1 MNPIFWLSRREWLS
15 PDELAP
21 LQARKLRALL
31 EHAYRNVP
39 FYRRRFDESGLRP
52 EDIRTPADL
61 VRLPYV
67 TRQDLASRPVED
79 VTAANMD
86 LARCRKTWTS
96 GSLGMPLTI
105 YQRRRDRLAHDL
117 VWSRARI
124 ANGQRLRDRVVV
136 LREPGREEPPR
147 WFQRLGLWRKIH
159 VTCLDDAD
167 VSQLDRLVA
176 LQPDVL
182 VAYPSGLKLLA
193 RIMEREGRRVRPRRL
208 FTTSELLTECDRREI
223 ENAFGVPVRDFYGAH
238 ETGLIAWQ
246 CPEEGNYHIN
256 TDSVLVEWEW
266 DGKPVAPGHRGRIV
280 CTVLD
285 SFAMPFIRYVIGDV
299 GVARAEECPCGRGLP
314 LMRMV
319 EGREAD
325 FVVLPDGGLLSPD
338 ALCGVIGAIAGVRQ
352 FQVVQNADR
361 SIEARVQ
368 GDEAARPV
376 VAAALEKV
384 LGARVSVTVS
394 LSGAP
399 IWTGLG
405 KYRAVVSNAAGGAAK

>member
-15 PDELAP
+15 RDALAS
-21 LQARKLRALL
+21 LQARKLRALV

-39 FYRRRFDESGLRP
+39 FYRRRFDEAGLRP
-52 EDIRTPADL
+52 DDIRTPADL

-79 VTAANMD
+79 VTAGSVN
-86 LARCRKTWTS
+86 LAWCRKTWTS

-105 YQRRRDRLAHDL
+105 YLRRRDRLMHDL
-117 VWSRARI
+117 IWSRARI
-124 ANGQRLRDRVVV
+124 ANGQRLTDRVVA

-159 VTCLDDAD
+159 MTCLDDAD
-167 VSQLDRLVA
+167 VARLDRLVA

-193 RIMEREGRRVRPRRL
+193 RIMERERRRVRPRCL
-208 FTTSELLTECDRREI
+208 FTTSELLTEGDRREI
-223 ENAFGVPVRDFYGAH
+223 ETAFGVPVRDFYGAH

-266 DGKPVAPGHRGRIV
+266 DGKPVAPGNRGRVV

-299 GVARAEECPCGRGLP
+299 GVARAEQCPCGRGLP

-325 FVVLPDGGLLSPD
+325 FVTLPGGVLLSPD
-338 ALCGVIGAIAGVRQ
+338 ALCGVIGAIPGVRQ

-368 GDEAARPV
+368 GDAASRPA
-376 VAAALEKV
+376 VAAALEKA
-384 LGARVSVTVS
+384 LGARVPVTVS

-405 KYRAVVSNAAGGAAK
+405 KYRAVVSHAAGGPVK